1 MWLTF
6 KIDTIHTNHIHQMNG
21 MNYTH
26 QTQIGMYVLGVMNR
40 LSPFILRKVAMGIGN
55 NIILLARGD
64 IILFTQGGS
73 TLLLAQGCIPLL
85 NQRNSFQGQ

>member
-1 MWLTF
+1 
-6 KIDTIHTNHIHQMNG
+6 MNG

-26 QTQIGMYVLGVMNR
+26 QTQIEMYVLGVMNR

-73 TLLLAQGCIPLL
+73 TLLLTQGCIPLL
-85 NQRNSFQGQ
+85 NQRNSF